1 MSQILKGRH
10 LLSRKLPSG
19 SIRYY
24 VRVRIPKELLK
35 FYKGTKEIKRSLKT
49 SDKRTALVRLS
60 KMVAEIHFEFELK
73 PNQSSGKATE
83 ILDKDQARRLV
94 QTWFRESL
102 EKSNDIEFE
111 VLKGQEV
118 IDSAIENLTDDARSL
133 YRTNEE
139 WFPSIQQTVNQLLT
153 DNHIA
158 LDSDDNIFW
167 LLCEYVRCGM
177 LERTKRELAAYK
189 GHLGKKFEP
198 LFVGAALDENY
209 TGERSAAGQTIKEF
223 IDLFNQA
230 TNSKRTTKKQLEYGM
245 VYRLMS
251 SHWGDM
257 TLSKEI
263 NRADVRRIKET
274 LELLPPNSS
283 KKFPNKS
290 FDEIVELA
298 RKDNLAP
305 LSSVTAN
312 GILQKI
318 SMMFRWAVEEEYVAS
333 NPAMRMKVDRPV
345 EDKVKARHSF
355 SDGQLKLIFSKST
368 FQGRVY
374 PRKKQIKS
382 VFGYH

>member
-1 MSQILKGRH
+1 
-10 LLSRKLPSG
+10 
-19 SIRYY
+19 
-24 VRVRIPKELLK
+24 
-35 FYKGTKEIKRSLKT
+35 
-49 SDKRTALVRLS
+49 
-60 KMVAEIHFEFELK
+60 MVAEIHFEFELK